1 MSSFEGF
8 PEGKLHLTP
17 IPEPFFSQLLPRISD
32 LAELKLAIYIFWR
45 LDQMEGAFRYL
56 RRNDFVQD
64 ENFMVGM
71 GEDAEKALDE
81 ALTEAVRDGILL
93 QVRIPLENRYESLY
107 FLNSAK
113 GRAAVQAIE
122 DGTWRPMESEAIP
135 DNLPQATPN
144 IFRLYEE
151 NIGPLTPMIAEAL
164 GDAENTYPHQ
174 WIEEAIRIAVE
185 KNKRNWRYAEAILK
199 RWQRE
204 GYNARKEKP
213 EDRCDSEEARRKYV
227 EGEFSEFIEH

>member
-17 IPEPFFSQLLPRISD
+17 IPEPFFSQLLPRIVH

-45 LDQMEGAFRYL
+45 LDHMEGAFRYL
-56 RRNDFVQD
+56 RRDDFSQD
-64 ENFMVGM
+64 ENFMAGL
-71 GEDAEKALDE
+71 GEDAGQALDE
-81 ALTEAVRDGILL
+81 ALAEAVGDGILL
-93 QVRIPLENRYESLY
+93 QVRIPLENRHESLY

-122 DGTWRPMESEAIP
+122 DGIWRPMESDEIP
-135 DNLPQATPN
+135 DNLPLETPN

-164 GDAENTYPHQ
+164 GDAENTYPKQ

-213 EDRCDSEEARRKYV
+213 EDRRDSEEARRRYV
-227 EGEFSEFIEH
+227 EGKFSEFIEH

>member
-17 IPEPFFSQLLPRISD
+17 IPEPFFSQLLPRIDD
-32 LAELKLAIYIFWR
+32 LAELKLAIYVFWR
-45 LDQMEGAFRYL
+45 LDHMEGAFRYL
-56 RRNDFVQD
+56 RRSDFSQD
-64 ENFMVGM
+64 ENFIAGL
-71 GEDAEKALDE
+71 GEDPEQALDE
-81 ALTEAVRDGILL
+81 ALMKAVRDGILL
-93 QVRIPLENRYESLY
+93 QVRIASENRHESLY

-122 DGTWRPMESEAIP
+122 DGTWQPMESGAIP

-144 IFRLYEE
+144 IFQLYEE

-164 GDAENTYPHQ
+164 RDAENTYPQ
-174 WIEEAIRIAVE
+174 LWIEDAIRIAVE

-213 EDRCDSEEARRKYV
+213 EDRRDSEEARRRYV
-227 EGEFSEFIEH
+227 EGKFSEFIEH

>member
-8 PEGKLHLTP
+8 PEGKLRLTP
-17 IPEPFFSQLLPRISD
+17 IPEPFFSQLLPRIAH

-45 LDQMEGAFRYL
+45 LDHMEGAFRYL
-56 RRNDFVQD
+56 RRNDFGRD
-64 ENFMVGM
+64 ENFMAGL
-71 GEDAEKALDE
+71 GEDAEQALDE
-81 ALTEAVRDGILL
+81 ALTESVRDGILL
-93 QVRIPLENRYESLY
+93 QVRIPLENHHEDLY
-107 FLNSAK
+107 FLNSAR

-122 DGTWRPMESEAIP
+122 DGTWRPTESDVIP
-135 DNLPQATPN
+135 TDLPHETPN

-213 EDRCDSEEARRKYV
+213 EDRRDTEETRRRYV

>member
-1 MSSFEGF
+1 MSTFEGF

-17 IPEPFFSQLLPRISD
+17 IPDPFFSQLLPRIAH
-32 LAELKLAIYIFWR
+32 LGELKLVIYIFWR
-45 LDQMEGAFRYL
+45 LDHMEGAFRYFRL
-56 RRNDFVQD
+56 DDFLQD
-64 ENFMVGM
+64 ENFIAGL
-71 GEDAEKALDE
+71 GADAEQALNE
-81 ALTEAVRDGILL
+81 ALMWAVKDGILL
-93 QVRIPLENRYESLY
+93 QVQIKLETRQENLY
-107 FLNSAK
+107 FLNSPK

-122 DGTWRPMESEAIP
+122 NGTWHPAQSRAVP
-135 DNLPQATPN
+135 DNLPQETAN
-144 IFRLYEE
+144 VFRLYEE

-164 GDAENTYPHQ
+164 GDAENTYPIQ

-213 EDRCDSEEARRKYV
+213 EDRRDSEETRRRYV
-227 EGEFSEFIEH
+227 EGKFSEFIEH

>member
-1 MSSFEGF
+1 MPSFEGF
-8 PEGKLHLTP
+8 SEGKLHLTP
-17 IPEPFFSQLLPRISD
+17 IPEPFFSQLLPRIVH

-45 LDQMEGAFRYL
+45 LDHMEGAFRYL
-56 RRNDFVQD
+56 RRDDFSQD
-64 ENFMVGM
+64 ENFMAGL
-71 GEDAEKALDE
+71 GEDAGQALDE
-81 ALTEAVRDGILL
+81 ALAEAVGDGILL
-93 QVRIPLENRYESLY
+93 QVRIPLENRHESLY

-122 DGTWRPMESEAIP
+122 DGIWRPMESDEIP
-135 DNLPQATPN
+135 DNLPLETPN

-164 GDAENTYPHQ
+164 GDAENTYPKQ

-213 EDRCDSEEARRKYV
+213 EDRRDSEEARRRYV
-227 EGEFSEFIEH
+227 EGKFSEFIEH